1 MSIFCS
7 VIIGTA
13 GRAEAL
19 RRCLEAFCLQDYP
32 REAWELIIANDGGA
46 PLDAL
51 LAEFTDRLPLRSLR
65 LESNQGISA
74 VFNAAAQ
81 IAQGTLLIFSG
92 DDGWPAPD
100 WIRQLAKAHQAA
112 PGDLLGSAIYNGL
125 PHNLYAQ
132 ASQTILDAAYAYY
145 NRAAGQARV
154 FAGMGHAMP
163 AKRFATIGGYD
174 LKLRRSQDRDLCER
188 WREQGWGLTYVPEAR
203 IAHVHPLTLAGFWRR
218 HVKEGRGAYWFHQG
232 RRKRGTGHLRQETG
246 YIRDPRNWLFYP
258 LRHER
263 GGRALALMGLLL
275 LWQVANLL
283 GYLDQAWRERA
294 ERGDA

>member
-1 MSIFCS
+1 MSVFCS

-13 GRAEAL
+13 GRAEAM
-19 RRCLEAFCLQDYP
+19 RRCLEAFCQQDYP
-32 REAWELIIANDGGA
+32 REAWELIVANDGGA
-46 PLDAL
+46 PLDGL
-51 LAEFTDRLPLRSLR
+51 LAEFADRLPLRSLR
-65 LESNQGISA
+65 LETNQGVSA
-74 VFNAAAQ
+74 ARNAGAAA
-81 IAQGTLLIFSG
+81 ARGVLLCFT
-92 DDGWPAPD
+92 DDDAVPDPAWLRALAAVHETAPD
-100 WIRQLAKAHQAA
+100 Q
-112 PGDLLGSAIYNGL
+112 LLGGSIVNGL
-125 PHNLYAQ
+125 PQNLYAQ
-132 ASQTILDAAYAYY
+132 ASQYILEAAYAYY
-145 NRAAGQARV
+145 NRQPGEARMLAGSNLAA
-154 FAGMGHAMP
+154 P
-163 AKRFATIGGYD
+163 AKRFTEIGGFD

-218 HVKEGRGAYWFHQG
+218 HVNEGRGAYWFHQG
-232 RRKRGTGHLRQETG
+232 RRQRGTGHLRQETG